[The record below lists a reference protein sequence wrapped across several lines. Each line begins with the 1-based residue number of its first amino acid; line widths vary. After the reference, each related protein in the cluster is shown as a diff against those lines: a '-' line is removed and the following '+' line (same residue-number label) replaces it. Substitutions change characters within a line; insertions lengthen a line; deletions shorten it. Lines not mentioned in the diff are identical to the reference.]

1 MKLSIL
7 IPVYNEEKTV
17 YKIVSKIHKLK
28 SINKEIILIDD
39 SSTDGT
45 HEILGKLKKK
55 VKKIIYHKKN
65 LGKGAAI
72 KTGRKYVTGDIIII
86 QDADLEYY
94 PSDYYKLIKPIING
108 KSKVVYG
115 SRVLGR
121 KKNKNF
127 SKYTSNLRIFA
138 NFVLTKISN
147 IINNQ
152 NLSDAHTC
160 YKVFDSKIFKKIK
173 LVENDFAFCPE
184 ITSKISN
191 LGINIMEIP
200 IKYTGRSFEDGK
212 KIKLRDAFLALKALF
227 IYGFLKLN

>member
-1 MKLSIL
+1 MENQKSFMGLEFQ
-7 IPVYNEEKTV
+7 EE
-17 YKIVSKIHKLK
+17 
-28 SINKEIILIDD
+28 
-39 SSTDGT
+39 
-45 HEILGKLKKK
+45 
-55 VKKIIYHKKN
+55 
-65 LGKGAAI
+65 
-72 KTGRKYVTGDIIII
+72 
-86 QDADLEYY
+86 
-94 PSDYYKLIKPIING
+94 
-108 KSKVVYG
+108 
-115 SRVLGR
+115 
-121 KKNKNF
+121 KKNKNY

-138 NFVLTKISN
+138 NFILTKISN

-160 YKVFDSKIFKKIK
+160 YKVFDSKIFKQIK

-212 KIKLRDAFLALKALF
+212 KIKLGDAFLALKALL